1 MAARHGH
8 VELAQDF
15 LALVFVDLHGLLGGM
30 GWSGLPG
37 GTLPLQADRRLS
49 SMLFI

>member
-1 MAARHGH
+1 MAARHWH

-30 GWSGLPG
+30 GWSGLRAALCRFKLTAG
-37 GTLPLQADRRLS
+37 
-49 SMLFI
+49 